1 MNKNNKYEIDM
12 VNGPLFSKLIIFA
25 IPLALSG
32 MLQLLFNAVDI
43 IVVGRFAGSD
53 SLAAVG
59 ATTSLINVCITLF
72 VGISMGVN
80 VLAGGAFATKDED
93 YMQEIVHTAYGTAL
107 LLGIMM
113 VFVGNGITRPALMLM
128 KTPADIIS
136 KSELYMRIY
145 FLGMPFLMT
154 YNFGSAVLRAI
165 GDTKRPMYYLI
176 VAGICNVF
184 LNLILVIV
192 FHLGVIGVAA
202 GTVLSQFVSSI
213 LTARCLMK
221 AEGSYHFDVRK
232 IRINGS
238 IFGHILRI
246 GLPAGLQSML
256 VNVSNALIQ
265 SSINSFGTVAIA
277 GNTAANNL
285 NGFLYMACNSIT
297 QTGLSFASQ
306 NAGVKNYKRIDKIL
320 GACVVLEIVLET
332 SLGVLCYTFAHQILG
347 IYSADPKVI
356 AVGIINV
363 SIICVPYALCGIMD
377 MVPGV
382 TRGMGYSI
390 QPMIIHIIGVVGFRF
405 FWIFLIFT
413 HVHTLESLYISYPI
427 SWIITASAQLVC
439 YYILR
444 RKIESVM
451 A

>member
-80 VLAGGAFATKDED
+80 VLAGGAFATKDEER
-93 YMQEIVHTAYGTAL
+93 MQEIVHTAYGAAV

-165 GDTKRPMYYLI
+165 GDTRRPMYYLI
-176 VAGICNVF
+176 IAGICNVF
-184 LNLILVIV
+184 LNLVLVIV

-202 GTVLSQFVSSI
+202 GTVLSQLVSSV

-232 IRINGS
+232 IHINLKL
-238 IFGHILRI
+238 FLHILRI

-285 NGFLYMACNSIT
+285 NGFLYMACNSVT

-332 SLGVLCYTFAHQILG
+332 SLGVLCYLFAHQILG

-382 TRGMGYSI
+382 TRGMGYSVP
-390 QPMIIHIIGVVGFRF
+390 PMIIHIIGVVGFRF
-405 FWIFLIFT
+405 FWFFCIFT
-413 HVHTLESLYISYPI
+413 RFHSLESLYLSYPI

-444 RKIESVM
+444 RKMEMSV

>member
-59 ATTSLINVCITLF
+59 ATTSLINICITLF

-80 VLAGGAFATKDED
+80 VLAGGAFATKDEKQ
-93 YMQEIVHTAYGTAL
+93 MQEIVHTAYGAAI
-107 LLGIMM
+107 LLGVMM

-128 KTPADIIS
+128 KTPADIID
-136 KSELYMRIY
+136 KSVLYMRIY

-165 GDTKRPMYYLI
+165 GDTRRPMYYLVI
-176 VAGICNVF
+176 AGVCNVI
-184 LNLILVIV
+184 LNLVLVIV
-192 FHLGVIGVAA
+192 FHLGVIGVGA
-202 GTVLSQFVSSI
+202 GTVLSQLVSSI
-213 LTARCLMK
+213 LTARCLIR
-221 AEGSYHFDVRK
+221 AEGSYRYEPKLTH
-232 IRINGS
+232 INGRV
-238 IFGHILRI
+238 FGRILSI

-265 SSINSFGTVAIA
+265 SSVNSFGTIAIA

-332 SLGVLCYTFAHQILG
+332 VLGVLCYVFARQILG
-347 IYSADPKVI
+347 IYSSDPDVI

-390 QPMIIHIIGVVGFRF
+390 PPMIIHIIGVVGFRF
-405 FWIFLIFT
+405 FWIFLVFT
-413 HVHTLESLYISYPI
+413 HFHSLESLYISYPI
-427 SWIITASAQLVC
+427 SWIITASSQLVC
-439 YYILR
+439 YGILR
-444 RKIESVM
+444 RRL
-451 A
+451 ATA